1 MPVFA
6 SHRYDVNGGKGDEE
20 AKKSILGPL
29 LENNNDNSEELQK
42 RLHLLRIDLL
52 DEKSVKAASDQ
63 MRGVV
68 ESKEFAEGKFGH
80 GAGFRSGKG
89 NGGVGGEG
97 SKKGGASDPKNM
109 EKEQQYWKEEG
120 GYGEVGGQR
129 WEAALNAHK
138 EQKGDSSASTS
149 SGDSSSGENRT
160 TNANSPN
167 IDVSGTGGEPSESYL
182 WRAFSTAGMLYPE
195 RQPKDLDLA
204 KIEETFR
211 VNLFSHLLL
220 IKHFSGF
227 LPKSL
232 PGGAEG
238 PIAKWVNITARV
250 GSIHDNKT
258 VGGWYSYRSS
268 KAALNQVVK
277 TFDLH
282 LKNNAKGKG
291 GPGAMCVG
299 VHPGTTKT
307 DLSKGYWDSVP
318 KDRLHTP
325 EEAAQHV
332 VDVVNGLKED
342 QRGRLWDWEGKEILP

>member
-1 MPVFA
+1 MPPFIFVSPATRGLSLALTRHLLRTTTMPVFA

-68 ESKEFAEGKFGH
+68 ES
-80 GAGFRSGKG
+80 
-89 NGGVGGEG
+89 
-97 SKKGGASDPKNM
+97 
-109 EKEQQYWKEEG
+109 
-120 GYGEVGGQR
+120 
-129 WEAALNAHK
+129 
-138 EQKGDSSASTS
+138 
-149 SGDSSSGENRT
+149 
-160 TNANSPN
+160 
-167 IDVSGTGGEPSESYL
+167 GEPSESYL